1 MNEYA
6 PKEHVTSKALITIRV
21 EDKQKSTHIQCS
33 YEVNHNKLLYLE
45 SKECS

>member
-6 PKEHVTSKALITIRV
+6 PKEHVTSKALIIRV

-33 YEVNHNKLLYLE
+33 YEINPNKLLYLE